1 MTVTCLACAT
11 GGGCS
16 EPKLAEDAN
25 AVVIRA
31 SVGAGGV
38 NQPVDVRSI
47 QSALNDIPS
56 EDGGADPLLAVD
68 GIAGPLTRAAIA
80 QFQRAHVRVADSR
93 VDPKGRTL
101 AALNTELDSGGA
113 DVVTAPGGSAG
124 RRGRPPRLQT
134 PDPAVV
140 TKIVELLPKVRAV
153 IRAANFHI
161 LTANPF
167 VTRTKIQAPT
177 GLFQANVRFSLN
189 LLDKGFDLGKFANP
203 RPAFDNIK
211 TAFRNMDVAL
221 NRSFE
226 TAPLI
231 APILFVPNTHV
242 VMESQ
247 ASAYTSKGGAFLTAK
262 SRLKGLDEPADRIYL
277 CNRLLAETETDQIS
291 VAVHELAHFVS
302 GRPILIDDIV
312 KTGRM
317 LNASEKPRY
326 DALRPEQKIRSA
338 EHYAFFALLAG
349 VRRL

>member
-11 GGGCS
+11 GGGCFEAS
-16 EPKLAEDAN
+16 VVEDAS

-31 SVGAGGV
+31 SVGTGGA
-38 NQPVDVRSI
+38 NQPADVRAI
-47 QSALNDIPS
+47 QSALNDVAI
-56 EDGGADPLLAVD
+56 EDGGADPLLVID
-68 GIAGPLTRAAIA
+68 GVVGPLTRAAIVR
-80 QFQRAHVRVADSR
+80 FQRAHVRVADSR
-93 VDPKGRTL
+93 VDPKGPTL
-101 AALNTELDSGGA
+101 AALNTARDS
-113 DVVTAPGGSAG
+113 GSAG
-124 RRGRPPRLQT
+124 VATAPAAGTARRGRPPRLQA
-134 PDPAVV
+134 PDPTLV
-140 TKIVELLPKVRAV
+140 TTMVALLPKVRAV

-167 VTRTKIQAPT
+167 VTKTKIRPPT
-177 GLFQANVRFSLN
+177 GPFQANVRFSLN
-189 LLDKGFDLGKFANP
+189 VLDKGFDLGKFTNP
-203 RPAFDNIK
+203 RPAFENIR
-211 TAFRNMDVAL
+211 TVFRNMEVAL

-242 VMESQ
+242 VMESK
-247 ASAYTSKGGAFLTAK
+247 AAAYTSKGGAFLSAK
-262 SRLKGLDEPADRIYL
+262 IKLKGLEEPANRIYL
-277 CNRLLAETETDQIS
+277 CNNLAAENETSQIS

-317 LNASEKPRY
+317 LNAKDKPRF